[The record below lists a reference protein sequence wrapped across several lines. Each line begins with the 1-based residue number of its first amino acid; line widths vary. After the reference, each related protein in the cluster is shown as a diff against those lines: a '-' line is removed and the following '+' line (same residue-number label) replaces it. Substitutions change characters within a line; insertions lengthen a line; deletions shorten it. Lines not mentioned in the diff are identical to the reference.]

1 MNISFS
7 CVESRVENNKNI
19 YGRFILAPFL
29 PGHAVTLA
37 NGLRR
42 CLLSEVYGVAI
53 TAIEINGIT
62 HEYSTITGIRES
74 VLDILLNVR
83 EIVLTS
89 ELQFQRP
96 QIAFLQVQGPG
107 TVRASDIKL
116 PISIQNVKPEQHI
129 ATLLYDGVLNMK
141 FMICCGKNFFVQ
153 TPRGLKTPK
162 ILKQT
167 LTQKNNEFKTTIKTK
182 KIQIAYMKYSTY
194 LKKQKDLDQD
204 FVNRPD
210 SSEEKAY
217 YNVAKIYDPIPKY
230 MKPAIFYQK
239 VGKTMSEFVLTS
251 LSLKKKRSFHKRLII
266 NNKIKKH
273 IKRKKRI
280 RYLDSLTLLK
290 NKNISTYRDYLLRFC
305 KKKKK
310 DFVFTEYLLRLREK
324 KWKSYL
330 PIDAVFAPVSRVNF
344 AIENND
350 LSNAPK
356 ERINLEIWTNG
367 SIHPIQ
373 AIIEAAKAFTD
384 ITLFLKNIRN
394 NKSLFI
400 NSPNKLINVLLF
412 KKSLKRLV
420 KQNKKIQKHYL
431 TIKTQNEQRVEG
443 MVTSEDGS
451 PDMSQIDSSSYKTS
465 VRGIISQSED
475 MKHKL
480 TSFGKKKYSYN
491 ELRTEFIKFKT
502 GEPKRKGKSKKKPT
516 GKRKSKKKVQLYVWR
531 KRVPS
536 IYEYVDNFPHT
547 KVSANLARHLTIKCD
562 QRIKALIQLN
572 STVDIGDL
580 NLSLRPYNCL
590 KQAKIETLGDLLQKS
605 AEDLLHL
612 KNFGKQSL
620 NEVENILNQY
630 HLKLSSQKIDKSQK

>member
-1 MNISFS
+1 M
-7 CVESRVENNKNI
+7 
-19 YGRFILAPFL
+19 
-29 PGHAVTLA
+29 
-37 NGLRR
+37 
-42 CLLSEVYGVAI
+42 
-53 TAIEINGIT
+53 
-62 HEYSTITGIRES
+62 
-74 VLDILLNVR
+74 
-83 EIVLTS
+83 
-89 ELQFQRP
+89 
-96 QIAFLQVQGPG
+96 
-107 TVRASDIKL
+107 
-116 PISIQNVKPEQHI
+116 
-129 ATLLYDGVLNMK
+129 
-141 FMICCGKNFFVQ
+141 
-153 TPRGLKTPK
+153 
-162 ILKQT
+162 
-167 LTQKNNEFKTTIKTK
+167 
-182 KIQIAYMKYSTY
+182 
-194 LKKQKDLDQD
+194 
-204 FVNRPD
+204 
-210 SSEEKAY
+210 
-217 YNVAKIYDPIPKY
+217 
-230 MKPAIFYQK
+230 
-239 VGKTMSEFVLTS
+239 
-251 LSLKKKRSFHKRLII
+251 
-266 NNKIKKH
+266 
-273 IKRKKRI
+273 
-280 RYLDSLTLLK
+280 
-290 NKNISTYRDYLLRFC
+290 
-305 KKKKK
+305 
-310 DFVFTEYLLRLREK
+310 
-324 KWKSYL
+324 
-330 PIDAVFAPVSRVNF
+330 
-344 AIENND
+344 
-350 LSNAPK
+350 
-356 ERINLEIWTNG
+356 
-367 SIHPIQ
+367 
-373 AIIEAAKAFTD
+373 
-384 ITLFLKNIRN
+384 
-394 NKSLFI
+394 
-400 NSPNKLINVLLF
+400 LLF

-480 TSFGKKKYSYN
+480 TSFGKRKYSYN